1 MMENKNFYADR
12 NEELIKVIRNIDI
25 KTLEK
30 LQDTIIEIS
39 RNKGKIIIVGNGGSA
54 ATASHVAVDMSLNS
68 KIKAINFN
76 ESDLITCFANDF
88 GYENWVK
95 KALEIYAEKNDLLI
109 LISCSGNSKNLVNAN
124 KFAKKNNI
132 KTVSLTGCN
141 INNKLNNKKNYI
153 NIWIDSKDYN
163 VIEIAHHLILLN
175 IIDGI
180 KNHI

>member
-1 MMENKNFYADR
+1 MENKNFYVNR
-12 NEELIKVIRNIDI
+12 NKELIKVIKNINI

-30 LQDTIIEIS
+30 IQNTILKVS
-39 RNKGKIIIVGNGGSA
+39 KNNGKIIIVGNGGSA

-95 KALEIYAEKNDLLI
+95 KALEIYANKNDLLI
-109 LISCSGNSKNLVNAN
+109 LISCSGNSKNLINAN
-124 KFAKKNNI
+124 KYAKKNNI
-132 KTVSLTGCN
+132 KTVSLTGCYK
-141 INNKLNNKKNYI
+141 NNKLNNQKNFI
-153 NIWIDSKDYN
+153 NIWIDSKEYN
-163 VIEIAHHLILLN
+163 VIEVAHHLILLN

-180 KNHI
+180 KNHV